1 MRVKNMWA
9 DTTPM
14 RRLAVVLAFTSI
26 GFLVFYLIKPTIML
40 TAGALLFVGLLS
52 LALRWPEVGTLV
64 VLFSIYSNIGVLAM
78 RSSGAIEASAGTVD
92 RNPRIIVVL
101 GVLSLFLAIPVIYQ
115 MFIRK
120 EKLLVDRGFLLMLAY
135 LTTGLASSFFVYDQR
150 TLFSEIGDFLVEGLI
165 LYFLLINVVWNF
177 SVLRRAI
184 WALVLAGSLMAGFS
198 IYQKVMHTENDI
210 YDGFA
215 QVELGPKV
223 RPEQQERVARMRVSG
238 KVDLGGETVGNA
250 RAAGPIGGSNEY
262 AQILLVLLPLA
273 ALRFRTEPSRG
284 LRALAVVA
292 AGLILGGLAL
302 TYSRGCLLAAIVV
315 FGMMI
320 SMKLLKPRHA
330 LISAG
335 AVGLLIMVL
344 APTVLSRMKSLT
356 RLGGLLSKSVAGDQA
371 PDSSA
376 VTRYAL
382 DLALWHVFVD
392 HPILGVG
399 PGQFAR
405 HYSIDYVNRLGI
417 IEQTRNYMAHNL
429 YLETLAERG
438 VIGATC
444 FLSIL
449 ATILYGLWKAR
460 TLFKDE
466 NSELPLIA
474 SAFFLSLSG
483 YAVSSLFAHLAYQ
496 RYFWMLLALSS
507 AAIRIIYS
515 SSETAAMEELSV
527 PQDAGS
533 GNAMV
538 HLEAQDA
545 YSE

>member
-1 MRVKNMWA
+1 MSA

-52 LALRWPEVGTLV
+52 LSLRWPEVGTLV

-101 GVLSLFLAIPVIYQ
+101 GVLSLFLAIPVVYQ
-115 MFIRK
+115 MFVRK
-120 EKLLVDRGFLLMLAY
+120 EQLLVDRGFLLMLAY
-135 LTTGLASSFFVYDQR
+135 LTAGLASSFFVYDQR
-150 TLFSEIGDFLVEGLI
+150 TLFSEVDDFLIEGLI

-184 WALVLAGSLMAGFS
+184 WALVLAGSLMAGLS
-198 IYQKVMHTENDI
+198 IYQKVTHTENNI
-210 YDGFA
+210 YGGFA
-215 QVELGPKV
+215 QVEFGPKV
-223 RPEQQERVARMRVSG
+223 RLEQQERVARMRVSG
-238 KVDLGGETVGNA
+238 KVDSGGETVGNT

-273 ALRFRTEPSRG
+273 ALRFRTESSRG

-292 AGLILGGLAL
+292 AVLILGGLAL

-320 SMKLLKPRHA
+320 WMKLLKPRHA

-335 AVGLLIMVL
+335 AVGLLIIVL

-382 DLALWHVFVD
+382 DLALWHVFLD

-399 PGQFAR
+399 PGQFAK

-429 YLETLAERG
+429 YMETLAEGG

-449 ATILYGLWKAR
+449 VTIMYGLWKAR
-460 TLFKDE
+460 RLFKDE

-483 YAVSSLFAHLAYQ
+483 HAISSLFAHMAYQ

-507 AAIRIIYS
+507 TAIRIICS
-515 SSETAAMEELSV
+515 SSETAAMDELSV
-527 PQDAGS
+527 PQDADS

-538 HLEAQDA
+538 HLEAEDA